1 MFIFR
6 LKIKLAFSWTLKLW
20 LQWWCARNFLVAVML
35 QWQGEDMLVQR
46 RVMAMLLVE
55 GTVKSASLAAQVNKW
70 QANLSIECLMIT
82 SLLVEEDTVKCKEGA
97 PVEGDHDC
105 EVSIWTGPTLVTSK
119 KVNLTK
125 LKPDTVVE
133 RWAMVFLKFGTRRFS
148 CPSKLKK
155 HVTVGVQL
163 NLTRLFEDRFC

>member
-97 PVEGDHDC
+97 PVEADHDC

-133 RWAMVFLKFGTRRFS
+133 MMLETVQQPENRRWAMKRETGEHVYRFD
-148 CPSKLKK
+148 
-155 HVTVGVQL
+155 
-163 NLTRLFEDRFC
+163 F